1 MALSSAPTSLA
12 RMEHDPETRLVD
24 FFTAWNADLPPTAVA
39 INDKICHRFREKH
52 GRARFSALFKLS
64 RAEAEEV
71 VSFAGGADGW
81 LKTIE
86 DLAGFKFDA
95 PTAPT
100 SGHLASLSSGVAE
113 PMKRKAVSTLSDEV
127 SDWAA
132 EIVPEH
138 CFLTVKCANPGS
150 DPLSE
155 PDVQA
160 FTDALLGWVLA
171 TRGALNLGAPLT
183 RHYAAQ
189 VGVRFPFL
197 PDYGCTAGS
206 SRTWFKIIRE
216 KARNRSYVRKALEHA
231 APTPSPP
238 LCPHVQP
245 EPLSLA
251 EAS

>member
-24 FFTAWNADLPPTAVA
+24 FFTAWNADLPAAAVA
-39 INDKICHRFREKH
+39 INDNICQRFMMKH
-52 GRARFSALFKLS
+52 GRARFSALFQLS

-71 VSFAGGADGW
+71 VSFCGGADGW

-86 DLAGFKFDA
+86 VLAGFKFHA

-113 PMKRKAVSTLSDEV
+113 IMKRKAVSTLSDEV

-138 CFLTVKCANPGS
+138 CYSAVKCANPGS

-189 VGVRFPFL
+189 ASVRFPFL

-206 SRTWFKIIRE
+206 SRTWFKIIKE
-216 KARNRSYVRKALEHA
+216 KAKNRTHVRTALEHA

-238 LCPHVQP
+238 LCPQP

-251 EAS
+251 EAVL